1 MSHVD
6 EETPLLA
13 GNGKKQAT
21 PLPWFQF
28 TIVLFLQLAEPLTS
42 NVIFPFAP
50 EVCSLI
56 YLGDRLIILGILK
69 LIRDIGI
76 THGIE
81 SKVGYYVGLMVR

>member
-1 MSHVD
+1 MDADLLVYFIFLSSLPMTGHID

-21 PLPWFQF
+21 PLPWFQL

-50 EVCSLI
+50 EVCSLRL
-56 YLGDRLIILGILK
+56 LG
-69 LIRDIGI
+69 
-76 THGIE
+76 
-81 SKVGYYVGLMVR
+81 S